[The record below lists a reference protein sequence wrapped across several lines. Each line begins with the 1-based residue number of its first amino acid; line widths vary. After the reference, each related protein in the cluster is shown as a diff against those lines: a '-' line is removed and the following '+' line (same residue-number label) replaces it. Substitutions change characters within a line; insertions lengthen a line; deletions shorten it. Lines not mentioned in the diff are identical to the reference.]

1 MAEKENNQ
9 RHESTIDKY
18 FTRTGKAYKAW
29 AGENEEERNFLQIAV
44 EITGDTDE
52 EGKRDCDLHI
62 SYSYKTDILA
72 NGIAQIMERD
82 EDFRNLIFEAARK
95 YFYANDKN
103 KNNETGN

>member
-1 MAEKENNQ
+1 MAEKENKQ
-9 RHESTIDKY
+9 KHKSTIDKY
-18 FTRTGKAYKAW
+18 FSRTGKAYMAW

-72 NGIAQIMERD
+72 KGIAQIMERD
-82 EDFRNLIFEAARK
+82 EDFRQLIFEVIDN
-95 YFYANDKN
+95 YFPQDDIEK
-103 KNNETGN
+103 

>member
-1 MAEKENNQ
+1 MAEKENKQ
-9 RHESTIDKY
+9 RHKSTIDKY
-18 FTRTGKAYKAW
+18 FSRTADGFKAW

-72 NGIAQIMERD
+72 KGIAQIMERD
-82 EDFRNLIFEAARK
+82 EDFRQLIIEVIDN
-95 YFYANDKN
+95 YFPQDDIEK
-103 KNNETGN
+103 

>member
-9 RHESTIDKY
+9 KHKSTIDKY
-18 FTRTGKAYKAW
+18 FKRTTDGFKAW

-72 NGIAQIMERD
+72 KGIAQIMERD
-82 EDFRNLIFEAARK
+82 EDFLQLIAEVIDK
-95 YFYANDKN
+95 YFSQDDIEK
-103 KNNETGN
+103 